1 MAIPPWAVEALRR
14 GVGGVLDKVPPEKIE
29 QLKKRAGDLLADLPQ
44 TAARGVDSMM
54 RGAKA
59 GKDSIQ
65 RWTRRHVA
73 LVTPVVNASGCLCH
87 PSVAGVPLCNDAI
100 DVAAEAFQS
109 GSLNTAGSHDRLAR
123 RLTSCLSSSDLGIL
137 VAATVDGACTAVAG
151 NSLGGNMYFHRSQS
165 QRLPNGTPIPDA
177 FAVGVAQ
184 QTKPQGKIV
193 EVGSIDR
200 VDPMD
205 SRQVMAPATLI
216 AVESG
221 AANCDW
227 YRCES
232 EKADSD
238 FLKVVYLPAAAWN
251 VPAGSEGAVANLPA
265 ILQRLASS
273 ADLVIAPGD
282 GSMGGPRCGLIVGN
296 QTRLEMISKSA
307 IWASLAADVSV
318 QAAMAVTLELL
329 VSAQIEDVP
338 VQAMMHTSAENLRS
352 RAERL
357 ATRLAAEPVVRTC
370 QITDRVATIC
380 STGSWS
386 LPSRQLKLAHRDLSA
401 SDWAARLIGEVPA
414 VIVGIDEES
423 IVVDLR
429 WIQPSDDAALV
440 ATLVGSPLGI

>member
-1 MAIPPWAVEALRR
+1 
-14 GVGGVLDKVPPEKIE
+14 
-29 QLKKRAGDLLADLPQ
+29 
-44 TAARGVDSMM
+44 
-54 RGAKA
+54 
-59 GKDSIQ
+59 
-65 RWTRRHVA
+65 
-73 LVTPVVNASGCLCH
+73 
-87 PSVAGVPLCNDAI
+87 
-100 DVAAEAFQS
+100 
-109 GSLNTAGSHDRLAR
+109 
-123 RLTSCLSSSDLGIL
+123 
-137 VAATVDGACTAVAG
+137 
-151 NSLGGNMYFHRSQS
+151 MYFHRSQS

-193 EVGSIDR
+193 EVGSMDR

-205 SRQVMAPATLI
+205 SRQIMAPATLI

-221 AANCDW
+221 SADCDW
-227 YRCES
+227 YHCES

-238 FLKVVYLPAAAWN
+238 FLKVVYFPAAAWN
-251 VPAGSEGAVANLPA
+251 VPAGSAGAVANLPA

-296 QTRLEMISKSA
+296 QSRLEMISKSA